1 MTLFS
6 EKILI
11 LDRCIS
17 GLMSDLIKKSWTV
30 SIAGAYASREVSNEI
45 AKMVQ
50 GKAFCKSQLLN
61 LGNNENV
68 KDCQDFSK
76 TFIPAVLKTA
86 AKMAAIFGHNICNQA
101 FDDLC
106 TI

>member
-1 MTLFS
+1 M
-6 EKILI
+6 
-11 LDRCIS
+11 
-17 GLMSDLIKKSWTV
+17 
-30 SIAGAYASREVSNEI
+30 SNEI
-45 AKMVQ
+45 TKMVQ
-50 GKAFCKSQLLN
+50 GEAFCKSQLLN

-86 AKMAAIFGHNICNQA
+86 AKMTAIFGHNICNQA